1 MPELSVE
8 VIGGN
13 LGSLPEPWVLNETPV
28 VDPAWCPLV
37 AGAMCWRSWNRKPLK
52 VKIHRPEKKNK
63 MTRSNR
69 ADRATFFPSLEGFT
83 LSVLDLTGIPLL
95 GPM

>member
-1 MPELSVE
+1 
-8 VIGGN
+8 
-13 LGSLPEPWVLNETPV
+13 
-28 VDPAWCPLV
+28 
-37 AGAMCWRSWNRKPLK
+37 MCWRSWNRKPLK

-83 LSVLDLTGIPLL
+83 RARFDGNSIAGAHVKLGADGDGGRELPCRSARLSGQ
-95 GPM
+95 PM